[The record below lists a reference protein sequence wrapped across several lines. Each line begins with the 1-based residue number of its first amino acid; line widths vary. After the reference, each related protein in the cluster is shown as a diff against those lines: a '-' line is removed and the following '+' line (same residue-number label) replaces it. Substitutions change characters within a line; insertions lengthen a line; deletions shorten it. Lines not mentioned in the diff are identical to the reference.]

1 MTIRHIQEMFMF
13 EIISSAISKV
23 YSNLAE
29 RIKVDEEI
37 QLQLSCWKT
46 LWVGLNGDISQG
58 KFSIENL
65 FSFYSLEKSTEADI
79 YTLIFC
85 LESYYA
91 LNVNAA
97 RPKKTKEDFLGVYS
111 WIHSIDN
118 LPMLDLDIN
127 KDDIGSIDLVFKDFF
142 EALFPQDLRH
152 RTGSF
157 YTPVVFAEFLVDEL
171 FKKNNF
177 SLDKKVIEPNCGSGS
192 FLIAVYRHI
201 RKKYNSTPNYEVL
214 DFLQKNIVCLDKNP
228 LSVLTTKVVKEWLI
242 FDLDENLLE
251 HSSCL
256 NVFFADCINEAYY
269 FNEFNKASLLRN
281 NIDFSIAEKTV
292 NMDIGDVALIINRD
306 IFRNIENSVEID
318 KDILKSGYPVYSF
331 LKQTYLV
338 NEDVYRLYKEYI
350 LTTYSLKYKGYFDF
364 AIGNPPWINWENLDR
379 VYRVRTDFIWQHLG
393 LFSYKGPKMA
403 FSKEDYSTLVTYV
416 VADYYLKNSGSLGFI
431 LPQSLFQ
438 SYSNS
443 KGFRGFKL
451 LNNNTNLKVH
461 RVLDFDKSKIFKG
474 VSIRT
479 SYLILEKGKE
489 NSYPINYIKY
499 DIKITKSNT
508 LNIATQ
514 EDYLAEPSKVSDI
527 SSNWRVF
534 NSNTRSC
541 DEINGKSYYRARTG
555 VFTGGAN
562 AVYYQKLE
570 SFSNGLFTSS
580 NVTERAKRIFPKRQ
594 VFLEEDL
601 VYPFLRGRDVNE
613 WFVDYS
619 PTRAIII
626 PHTIETKIAPIAE
639 NIFKGKY
646 PKAYEYFNDAKVFL
660 SGRGG
665 LTAMDKSSADVGFY
679 TVLRVGEYTFS
690 EYKVV
695 WRYIHK
701 YFTCAVIQPTELIN
715 KKTKPCI
722 TQEKLMTIAC
732 NSIDEAFYLCGYL
745 SSKQVKNFVES
756 KMVSTQISAHVIKDL
771 HLPAFDS
778 SNPIHKKISLL
789 CKEGHD
795 LKMSEPKVCIESIRN
810 RISELVQSLLTKE

>member
-1 MTIRHIQEMFMF
+1 MFDVISLAVSKLYSDLS
-13 EIISSAISKV
+13 EIIKMNKDV
-23 YSNLAE
+23 
-29 RIKVDEEI
+29 

-46 LWVGLNGDISQG
+46 LWVGLNGDINQG

-65 FSFYSLEKSTEADI
+65 FSFYSLENSKEDDI
-79 YTLIFC
+79 YILIFC

-97 RPKKTKEDFLGVYS
+97 RPKKSREDFLGVYS
-111 WIHSIDN
+111 WIHSVDD
-118 LPMLDLDIN
+118 LPMLDLDID
-127 KDDIGSIDLVFKDFF
+127 KDNIESIDIVFKDFF
-142 EALFPQDLRH
+142 ETLFPQDLRH

-157 YTPVVFAEFLVDEL
+157 YTPVVFAEFLVNEL
-171 FKKNNF
+171 FKKDNF
-177 SLDKKVIEPNCGSGS
+177 SLDKKVVEPNCGSGS

-201 RKKYNSTPNYEVL
+201 RKKYSSTSKHEVL
-214 DFLQKNIVCLDKNP
+214 DFLQKNLVCLDKNP
-228 LSVLTTKVVKEWLI
+228 LSVLTTKVVKEWII
-242 FDLDENLLE
+242 FDLDESLLD

-269 FNEFNKASLLRN
+269 LNELNKSSLLRGTVEL
-281 NIDFSIAEKTV
+281 SIAEKIID
-292 NMDIGDVALIINRD
+292 MDIDDLFSITD
-306 IFRNIENSVEID
+306 IELFRSIENSVKVD
-318 KDILKSGYPVYSF
+318 KNILKSGYPVYDF

-379 VYRVRTDFIWQHLG
+379 DYRIRTDFIWKNLG

-403 FSKEDYSTLVTYV
+403 FSKEDYSALVTYV
-416 VADYYLKNSGSLGFI
+416 VADYYLKNSGYLGFL

-451 LNNNTNLKVH
+451 LSNNTSLKVH
-461 RVLDFDKSKIFKG
+461 QVLDFDKSKIFKG

-489 NSYPINYIKY
+489 SSYPVNYIKY
-499 DIKITKSNT
+499 DVKITKRNT
-508 LNIATQ
+508 LNIAKK

-527 SSNWRVF
+527 SSNWRIF
-534 NSNTRSC
+534 NSNTLSC

-562 AVYYQKLE
+562 AVYYQELE
-570 SFSNGLFTSS
+570 DFSNGLFTSS
-580 NVTERAKRIFPKRQ
+580 NVTERAKRVFPKRQ
-594 VFLEEDL
+594 VFLEEDI
-601 VYPFLRGRDVNE
+601 VYPFVRGRDVDE

-626 PHTIETKIAPIAE
+626 PHTIETRMAPIAE
-639 NIFKGKY
+639 NVFRSTH
-646 PKAYEYFNDAKVFL
+646 PKAYEYFNEAKVFL
-660 SGRGG
+660 SERGG
-665 LTAMDKSSADVGFY
+665 LTAMDKSSADAGFY
-679 TVLRVGEYTFS
+679 TILRVGEYTFS

-701 YFTCAVIQPTELIN
+701 YFTCAVIQPTELID

-732 NSIDEAFYLCGYL
+732 NSIEEAFYLCGYL
-745 SSKQVKNFVES
+745 SSSQVKNFVES

-771 HLPAFDS
+771 NLPAFDVH
-778 SNPIHKKISLL
+778 NPIHKEISLL

-795 LKMSEPKVCIESIRN
+795 LKISEPKLCIESIRT
-810 RISELVQSLLTKE
+810 RISKLVQLLLTKK